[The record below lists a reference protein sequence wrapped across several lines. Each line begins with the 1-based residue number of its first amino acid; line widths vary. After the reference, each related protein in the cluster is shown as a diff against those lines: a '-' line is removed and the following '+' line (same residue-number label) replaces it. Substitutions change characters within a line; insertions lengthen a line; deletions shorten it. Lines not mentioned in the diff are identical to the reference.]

1 MAKSNHARA
10 PRSASGTSRNRRRQQ
25 GGATAWMRPWTRA
38 ARAIEASIRLIDST
52 LRAVE
57 RAERCVHRR
66 PVRTSRNLVAAWA
79 RIRDAQVRLGRAVH
93 ELAET
98 HECLVR
104 EPQALA
110 PELLVHTTQRW
121 VETATRLHEAAD
133 GVVLLHEG
141 ILHGLQAGTFVPEQ
155 PAERR
160 PRIILAPRPVAM
172 RAFLLRRQP
181 RVVDRIAPVL
191 RRRRRTPRPASVRVP
206 RRSLLGRAPPLV

>member
-10 PRSASGTSRNRRRQQ
+10 PRSASRTSRNRRRQQ
-25 GGATAWMRPWTRA
+25 GGATAWMRPWCRA

-52 LRAVE
+52 LRAVQ

-66 PVRTSRNLVAAWA
+66 PVGTSRNLVEAWA
-79 RIRDAQVRLGRAVH
+79 RIRDAQVRLDRAAQ
-93 ELAET
+93 ELVET

-141 ILHGLQAGTFVPEQ
+141 VLQGLQAGTLVPEQ